1 MANARRG
8 QKEMNETREMVY
20 TSFNELEL
28 PEHKFLGRTSE
39 GLVYENAEGLAVVL
53 RVVVKQ
59 LDFLAEEE
67 IEDFDAK
74 AQAKI
79 DKENLKAQKLAK
91 VKLAKEKKEKEK
103 EEVGV

>member
-1 MANARRG
+1 MANTERRN

-20 TSFNELEL
+20 NSMNELEI

-39 GLVYENAEGLAVVL
+39 GLVYENQEGLSVVL
-53 RVVVKQ
+53 RVVAKQ

-67 IEDFDAK
+67 IEDFDMK

-79 DKENLKAQKLAK
+79 DKENLKAKKVAKAK
-91 VKLAKEKKEKEK
+91 VKREAKVKT
-103 EEVGV
+103 EVE